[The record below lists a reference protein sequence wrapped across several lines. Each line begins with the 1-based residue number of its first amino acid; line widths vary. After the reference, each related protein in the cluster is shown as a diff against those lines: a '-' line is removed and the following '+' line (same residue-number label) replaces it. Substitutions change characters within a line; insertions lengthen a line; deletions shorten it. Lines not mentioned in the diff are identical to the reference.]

1 MDVYAKLNSN
11 IIKDNT
17 RVILNF
23 LSFAGLPNNELSN
36 SGTCITKLKKIF
48 QYVFAIYLLYVFALS
63 TIHRFK
69 YYSML
74 GNNIAVDA
82 NVIVLSVSSLLLKV
96 SLIMKMKRIKF
107 IFKCFVKF
115 MHRYQ
120 IVVNSVRKKVII
132 CCSISFVV
140 PFLFS
145 VWHSSVEGHTD
156 LHDFICFDCLLS
168 NKASRYFFNIAID
181 VGYSVNTFTFP
192 LITTILLSFIY
203 IAFCKLILKPFAI
216 QLKKSQKNPTSQN
229 IKKNLIMLNE
239 VRQIWHQIED
249 FASVNAFFLYG
260 LDFTLALRLV
270 GKYSFTDQEDL
281 SVLSIMSGFFTVT
294 QMIILCI
301 SGSKVVKHWKDVQ
314 QISQEISQIHSLIH
328 DKVQVKD
335 MLLLWSFVEVT
346 KADLSFTC
354 LGIFTLDWSLL
365 FKTVATMVTFGVLMV
380 V

>member
-1 MDVYAKLNSN
+1 MNAK

-17 RVILNF
+17 RVILKF

-36 SGTCITKLKKIF
+36 SGTRITKLQKIF
-48 QYVFAIYLLYVFALS
+48 QFVFAIYLLYVFVLS

-69 YYSML
+69 HYSML
-74 GNNIAVDA
+74 GNNIAVDT
-82 NVIVLSVSSLLLKV
+82 NIIVLSLSALLLKV

-107 IFKCFVKF
+107 ILKCFIKF
-115 MHRYQ
+115 MYRYEI
-120 IVVNSVRKKVII
+120 IVTSERKKVII
-132 CCSISFVV
+132 CCFISFVV
-140 PFLFS
+140 PFLLS
-145 VWHSSVEGHTD
+145 VYHSSVEGHTD

-168 NKASRYFFNIAID
+168 NKASRYLFNIAID

-203 IAFCKLILKPFAI
+203 IAFCTLTLKPLAI
-216 QLKKSQKNPTSQN
+216 QLKKTQKNPTSQN
-229 IKKNLIMLNE
+229 IKKNLVMYNE
-239 VRQIWHQIED
+239 VKQIWHQIEN

-270 GKYSFTDQEDL
+270 GKYSFNDQENL
-281 SVLSIMSGFFTVT
+281 SVLSIMSAFFTVS

-301 SGSKVVKHWKDVQ
+301 SGSKVVKHWKGIQ

-335 MLLLWSFVEVT
+335 LLLLWSFVEGT
-346 KADLSFTC
+346 KIDLSFTC